1 MSRCTS
7 APGHVI
13 LLLCVDD
20 MIITD
25 NDASIIA
32 SLQKHQQSQ
41 FETKHLGVVRYFLG
55 IEATIFSRLSFF
67 YNRSV
72 LVFFFRVSD

>member
-13 LLLCVDD
+13 LLLCAD
-20 MIITD
+20 D
-25 NDASIIA
+25 NDVSIIA
-32 SLQKHQQSQ
+32 SLKKHQQSQ
-41 FETKHLGVVRYFLG
+41 FDTKHLGGVRYFLG
-55 IEATIFSRLSFF
+55 IEATVFSRLSFF

-72 LVFFFRVSD
+72 SVFFFRVSD